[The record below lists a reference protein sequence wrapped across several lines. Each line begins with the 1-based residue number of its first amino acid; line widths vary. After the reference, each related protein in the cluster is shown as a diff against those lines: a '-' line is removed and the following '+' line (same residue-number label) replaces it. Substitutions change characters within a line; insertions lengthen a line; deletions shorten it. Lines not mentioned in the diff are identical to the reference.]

1 MVNQVLFKR
10 KINRLLL
17 FLFILI
23 FSFGCTSS
31 QPPLEFAPNGEII
44 KKAVILNLEKSHN
57 NLSRQLNTETSEIK
71 INKIDVIQIKPNLI
85 FNLPTYHLEGKYQII
100 VKKTS
105 FQKRIIN
112 NTFNIDLQRKSKGDT
127 WRILIKT
134 QENKSEKYFS
144 YLIR

>member
-44 KKAVILNLEKSHN
+44 KKAVILNLEKKEVP
-57 NLSRQLNTETSEIK
+57 LSLCK
-71 INKIDVIQIKPNLI
+71 
-85 FNLPTYHLEGKYQII
+85 H
-100 VKKTS
+100 
-105 FQKRIIN
+105 
-112 NTFNIDLQRKSKGDT
+112 
-127 WRILIKT
+127 
-134 QENKSEKYFS
+134 
-144 YLIR
+144 IRGFCSNS